1 MNLYLFG
8 DDEIIRFALPIK
20 KIGDFWMTDN
30 KNNNIINIKSENNE
44 WIISGSDSVKI
55 NNTSENIILKLKTYY
70 EIVKGDKK
78 YLLYS
83 ENIIDNS
90 FNRFKSTSLKI
101 QVGSSNQCDIILPS
115 SYCKEKE
122 FTFNKVNDK
131 WKITINNTSSNIY
144 INGSKIKDSELL
156 LNLGDEVNV
165 NGFRIVVTG
174 LYFFVNNPFN
184 NINTSGSL
192 LLSNIIL
199 EEQLVEEEISN
210 DNMYKDEDYFLIS
223 PRIKREIE
231 EFDMSIDSPP
241 KKENTQ
247 EIPLLYTLGPMLTMG
262 ASSMVTLS
270 TSLAQYGAGE
280 KTFGQIC
287 PTLIISFAMLMSMLV
302 WPFLTK
308 KFEAKNKKKREEE
321 RQNKYKNYLEK
332 KKQELYREYDI
343 QKRIYDE
350 NLISCDICYD
360 MILNKRRTLWSR
372 KLEQND
378 FLTCRIGVGKV
389 DFKVKISYQKEDFT
403 LEDDNLRNLL
413 DTLINNFKYI
423 DNVPIGYSFSENNKA
438 AISGVYPNY
447 VDFTN
452 NLLLQFFS
460 FYSYDKLKIVIF
472 SDSDK
477 SKRWDYL
484 KETPYCFSDDK
495 SIRFFATNTEEM
507 QEVSNYLNQIFE
519 NRKTLVE
526 NVAETSRDYSKF
538 NNYYLILIDD
548 IDSARKIKVI
558 ENILEEKKNLG
569 FSILILEEKL
579 SKLPSQVS
587 DFLTIGEKTSV
598 VISSDSSEKIRFN
611 NEITNKYDM
620 NKCMD
625 VLENTP
631 IYVDSVSKSIPN
643 SISFLELYG
652 VGQVEQLNALNR
664 WKNND
669 STKTLKTEIGIGE
682 TGDMFLLDLHEK
694 QHGPH
699 GLVAG
704 MTGSGKSEF
713 IITYILSMAVNYSP
727 EEVTFVLI
735 DYKGGGLA
743 GAFVNSETGEKL
755 PHVVGTITNLDKAEI
770 NRALSSIN
778 SELRRRQTKFNEVRD
793 SLGESTIDIYKYQKL
808 YREGMINEPI
818 PHLIIVCDEF
828 AELKDQQPDFMDD
841 LISTARI
848 GRSLGVH
855 LILATQKPTG
865 VVDAQ
870 IWSNSKFKI
879 CLKVQDKQDSM
890 EMIKRTDAAELK
902 NVGRFYLQV
911 GYNEYFAMG
920 QAAWAGAQYYPSKE
934 YKKPIDKNLYFIDNI
949 GGINKSIYNSI
960 AKRSI
965 KSEGEELTN
974 ILKYLISV
982 SKDLDLKINQLWLE
996 KIPSN
1001 IYIKNLYTKYNYQK
1015 NNFNINP
1022 IIGEY
1027 DDPENQRQGLLTL
1040 PITQN
1045 GNVLLYGMNDS
1056 GKDEFLQS
1064 LIYSTIM
1071 TYDTSEVNLYLLDF
1085 GAETLMNF
1093 SNAPQVGNV
1102 IVNGDDEKLENFIKM
1117 ITSEMDKRKKLFMS
1131 YNGNYQ
1137 DYIKLSGRGLA
1148 NIVVIINSVEVMS
1161 EVYMDLTEKII
1172 PVIREGSKYGIN
1184 FVVTTVS
1191 QNTVKFKIA
1200 QSCKQLLCLQLNNDN
1215 EYRDI
1220 LGKTNGIIPT
1230 NLLGRGLVKL
1240 DKVCEFQTAFISEPE
1255 NVFNSIKELITSLE
1269 QNGIKKAKKIP
1280 VMPDIIKLDGFEGKY
1295 LGINSI
1301 PLGLT
1306 KDNLLSALYD
1316 YSKNV
1321 VNLISSDEI
1330 ENIRPFL
1337 NNYIKVLEL
1346 NNNYDKVVVDGSN
1359 FFENFNSSIQLI
1371 NEDFNG
1377 FIDSLKL
1384 NDDNIQ
1390 KVLKE
1395 NNMNTR
1401 SLKNVRN
1408 ILVVIV
1414 NFEKFYSKL
1423 DDDHKNVFK
1432 EILNNNLDALKIN
1445 FVFVDVPSLFKKYEY
1460 EDWYKKVVNTNEG
1473 LWIGSGVTQQFVLK
1487 MTIQPSGIATIDN
1500 EYGILIKKGIPSIIK
1515 LINEIK

>member
-8 DDEIIRFALPIK
+8 DDEIIRFVLPIK

-156 LNLGDEVNV
+156 LNLGDEVNI

-199 EEQLVEEEISN
+199 EEQLVEGEISN
-210 DNMYKDEDYFLIS
+210 DNMYKDDDYFLIS
-223 PRIKREIE
+223 PRIKRDIE
-231 EFDMSIDSPP
+231 VFNMNIDSPP
-241 KKENTQ
+241 KKENVQ

-321 RQNKYKNYLEK
+321 RQDKYKNYLAK
-332 KKQELYREYDI
+332 KRQELFREYDL
-343 QKRIYDE
+343 QKRIYEE
-350 NLISCDICYD
+350 NLVSCDVCYD

-372 KLEQND
+372 KLDQDD
-378 FLTCRIGVGKV
+378 FLCCRIGVGKIE
-389 DFKVKISYQKEDFT
+389 FNSKISYQKEDFT
-403 LEDDNLRNLL
+403 LDDDNLRNSL
-413 DTLINNFKYI
+413 DNLIKEFKYI
-423 DNVPIGYSFSENNKA
+423 DNVPIGYSFSENNKV
-438 AISGVYPNY
+438 AISGICNNY
-447 VDFTN
+447 LSFTN
-452 NLLLQFFS
+452 NLLLQLFS
-460 FYSYDKLKIVIF
+460 FYSYDSLKVVVF
-472 SDSDK
+472 SDK
-477 SKRWDYL
+477 ENSKRWDYL
-484 KETPYCFSDDK
+484 KESPYCFSNDK
-495 SIRFFATNTEEM
+495 HIRFFAVNTEEK
-507 QEVSNYLNQIFE
+507 QEISNYLTQIFE
-519 NRKTLVE
+519 NRKSLVE
-526 NVAETSRDYSKF
+526 NVTETSNDYSKF
-538 NNYYLILIDD
+538 NNYYLLLIDD
-548 IDSARKIKVI
+548 IDSSRKMKII
-558 ENILEEKKNLG
+558 ESVLEEKKNLG

-587 DFLTIGEKTSV
+587 DFITIGEKTSV
-598 VISSDSSEKIRFN
+598 VISSDSEKIRFN
-611 NEITNKYDM
+611 NEFTDKYDM
-620 NKCMD
+620 YDCMD
-625 VLENTP
+625 ILENTP
-631 IYVDSVSKSIPN
+631 IYLDSISKSIPN
-643 SISFLELYG
+643 SVSFLELYG

-669 STKTLKTEIGIGE
+669 STKTLKAEIGIGE
-682 TGDMFLLDLHEK
+682 TGDLFLLDLHEK

-727 EEVTFVLI
+727 EEVAFVLI

-743 GAFVNSETGEKL
+743 GAFVDSESGDKL

-808 YREGMINEPI
+808 YREGLINEPI

-890 EMIKRTDAAELK
+890 EMIKRADAAELK

-911 GYNEYFAMG
+911 GYNEFFAMG

-949 GGINKSIYNSI
+949 GEINKSIYNSI
-960 AKRSI
+960 SKKNI
-965 KSEGEELTN
+965 KSEGEELIN
-974 ILKYLISV
+974 ILRYLINV
-982 SKDLDLKINQLWLE
+982 SKSMNLKINQLWLD
-996 KIPSN
+996 KISSN
-1001 IYIKNLYTKYNYQK
+1001 IYIKNIYKKYNYQK
-1015 NNFNINP
+1015 VNFNINP
-1022 IIGEY
+1022 IVGEY
-1027 DDPENQRQGLLTL
+1027 DDPENQMQGLLTL
-1040 PITQN
+1040 PITKN
-1045 GNVLLYGMNDS
+1045 GNVLIYGMNES
-1056 GKDEFLQS
+1056 GKDELLQS
-1064 LIYSTIM
+1064 LVYSTLLF
-1071 TYDTSEVNLYLLDF
+1071 YDTSEVNLYLLDF

-1093 SNAPQVGNV
+1093 NDAPQVGNV

-1184 FVVTTVS
+1184 FVITTVS

-1200 QSCKQLLCLQLNNDN
+1200 QSCKQILCLQLNNDN

-1220 LGKTNGIIPT
+1220 LGKTNGVVPMNT
-1230 NLLGRGLVKL
+1230 LGRGLIKL
-1240 DKVCEFQTAFISEPE
+1240 EKVCEFQTAFISEPE
-1255 NVFNSIKELITSLE
+1255 NVLNSIKELISGLE
-1269 QNGIKKAKKIP
+1269 KNGIKKAKKIP
-1280 VMPDIIKLDGFEGKY
+1280 TMPDVITLDGFKEKY

-1301 PLGLT
+1301 PLGLS
-1306 KDNLLSALYD
+1306 KDNLLSSVYD

-1321 VNLISSDEI
+1321 VNIISSDEL
-1330 ENIRPFL
+1330 ENIRRFL
-1337 NNYIKVLEL
+1337 NNYLKLLEL
-1346 NNNYDKVVVDGSN
+1346 NSNFDKIVIDGSN
-1359 FFENFNSSIQLI
+1359 FFETFNYNLQFVNDNYNL
-1371 NEDFNG
+1371 
-1377 FIDSLKL
+1377 FIDSLKF

-1390 KVLKE
+1390 SILKS
-1395 NNMNTR
+1395 NNMNVRT
-1401 SLKNVRN
+1401 LKNIKN
-1408 ILVVIV
+1408 LLVVIV

-1423 DDDHKNVFK
+1423 DDVHKNIFK
-1432 EILNNNLDALKIN
+1432 EILNNNTDTLKIN
-1445 FVFVDVPSLFKKYEY
+1445 FVFVDIPSSFKKYEY
-1460 EDWYKKVVNTNEG
+1460 EDWYKKCVNTNDG

>member
-8 DDEIIRFALPIK
+8 DNEIIRFILPLK
-20 KIGDFWMTDN
+20 KIGNFWMSNSNDE
-30 KNNNIINIKSENNE
+30 NIINIKSENNE
-44 WIISGSDSVKI
+44 WIISGSENVKI
-55 NNTSENIILKLKTYY
+55 NGGSEEITLKNKTYY
-70 EIVKGDKK
+70 EVVKDNDK
-78 YLLYS
+78 YLLFADWLV
-83 ENIIDNS
+83 DNS
-90 FNRFKSTSLKI
+90 FSRYKVESPKVQFGT
-101 QVGSSNQCDIILPS
+101 SNQNNLSIPS
-115 SYCKEKE
+115 DHFKDKEYTLDKI
-122 FTFNKVNDK
+122 NDS
-131 WKITINNTSSNIY
+131 WKITVNQNSNVYLNN
-144 INGSKIKDSELL
+144 SKITETEVI
-156 LNLGDEVNV
+156 LNPGDEINV
-165 NGFRIVVTG
+165 NGFRLVVTTTH
-174 LYFFVNNPFN
+174 FFMNNPFN
-184 NINTSGSL
+184 NL
-192 LLSNIIL
+192 NIGCSIAVDNIVL
-199 EEQLVEEEISN
+199 DDKVEDEEISN
-210 DNMYKDEDYFLIS
+210 DKIYKDEDYFLIS

-241 KKENTQ
+241 KKEVSQ
-247 EIPLLYTLGPMLTMG
+247 EIPLIYTLGPMLTMG

-270 TSLAQYGAGE
+270 TSFAQYGSGE
-280 KTFGQIC
+280 KTFGQIL
-287 PTLIISFAMLMSMLV
+287 PTLIISLAMFMSMLV

-308 KFEAKNKKKREEE
+308 KYEAKTKKKREEE
-321 RQNKYKNYLEK
+321 RQEKYKSYLEK
-332 KKQELYREYDI
+332 KRKELYREYDL
-343 QKRIYDE
+343 QKRIYEE
-350 NLISCDICYD
+350 NLISCDTCYD

-372 KLEQND
+372 KMEQND
-378 FLTCRIGVGKV
+378 FLTCRIGSGEV
-389 DFKVKISYQKEDFT
+389 DFKAKISYQKEDFT

-423 DNVPIGYSFSENNKA
+423 DGVPIGYSFSENNKT
-438 AISGVYPNY
+438 AISGIYPNY

-460 FYSYDKLKIVIF
+460 FYSYDKLKVVVF
-472 SDSDK
+472 SDKKK
-477 SKRWDYL
+477 SKRWNYM
-484 KETPYCFSDDK
+484 KESPYCFSEDK
-495 SIRFFATNTEEM
+495 SIRYFATNTEEM

-519 NRKTLVE
+519 NRKSLMD
-526 NVAETSRDYSKF
+526 NVAETGRDYSKF

-548 IDSARKIKVI
+548 IDSARKIKLI

-579 SKLPSQVS
+579 SKLPSQVT
-587 DFLTIGEKTSV
+587 DFITIGEKTSV
-598 VISSDSSEKIRFN
+598 IISSDSSAKIRFY
-611 NEITNKYDM
+611 NEITNNYNM

-631 IYVDSVSKSIPN
+631 IYIDNVSKSMPN

-669 STKTLKTEIGIGE
+669 STKSLKTEIGIGE
-682 TGDMFLLDLHEK
+682 TGDLFLLDLHEK

-713 IITYILSMAVNYSP
+713 IITYVLSMAVNYSP
-727 EEVTFVLI
+727 EEVAFVLI

-793 SLGESTIDIYKYQKL
+793 SLGESTVDIYKYQKL
-808 YREGMINEPI
+808 YREGIIDEPI

-879 CLKVQDKQDSM
+879 CLKVQDKQESM
-890 EMIKRTDAAELK
+890 EMIKRADAAELK

-920 QAAWAGAQYYPSKE
+920 QSAWAGAQYYPSKE

-949 GGINKSIYNSI
+949 GEVNKSIYNSI
-960 AKRSI
+960 AKRTI

-974 ILKYLISV
+974 ILKYLISI
-982 SKDLDLKINQLWLE
+982 SKDLDLKVNQLWLD
-996 KIPSN
+996 KIPAN
-1001 IYIKNLYTKYNYQK
+1001 IYIRDLYTKYNYQK
-1015 NNFNINP
+1015 TKFNINP

-1071 TYDTSEVNLYLLDF
+1071 TYDTSEINLYLLDF

-1093 SNAPQVGNV
+1093 GDAPQVGNV

-1137 DYIKLSGRGLA
+1137 DYIKLSGRSLA

-1184 FVVTTVS
+1184 FVITTVS

-1230 NLLGRGLVKL
+1230 NSLGRGLVKL

-1255 NVFNSIKELITSLE
+1255 NVFNNIKELITSLE
-1269 QNGIKKAKKIP
+1269 QNGVKKAKKIP
-1280 VMPDIIKLDGFEGKY
+1280 VMPDIIKLDGFTNKY

-1306 KDNLLSALYD
+1306 KDNLLSSVYD

-1321 VNLISSDEI
+1321 VNIISSDEI

-1337 NNYIKVLEL
+1337 NNYLKVLEL
-1346 NNNYDKVVVDGSN
+1346 NNTFDKIVVDGAN
-1359 FFENFNSSIQLI
+1359 FFENFNSNIQFI
-1371 NEDFNG
+1371 NNDFNG
-1377 FIDSLKL
+1377 FIDSLKV
-1384 NDDNIQ
+1384 NDDSIQ
-1390 KVLKE
+1390 KILNE

-1408 ILVVIV
+1408 LLVVIV

-1423 DDDHKNVFK
+1423 DDSHKTIFK
-1432 EILNNNLDALKIN
+1432 DIMSNNLDALKIN
-1445 FVFVDVPSLFKKYEY
+1445 FVFIDIPSAFKKYEY
-1460 EDWYKKVVNTNEG
+1460 EDWYKKVVNTSEG

-1500 EYGILIKKGIPSIIK
+1500 EYGILIKKGVPSIIK